1 MKFYFQCKREE
12 TNFFPWISHSKHY
25 FYIQIF
31 YFFVLQELMSWEV
44 VQKTK
49 MESYEFELRWR
60 AFAWLSRR
68 FRYSRD
74 EEIIA
79 NLVKRTD
86 KWQLE
91 TALKDTSPEDLHK
104 FTLQTYTQYK
114 KDFIEKNQTEFPWRD
129 KRFSLGYYIDRLE
142 YELKVIKEMWF
153 NSYFLIVSEYV
164 RRAKEHQI
172 SVWPWRWSWAWSLL
186 AWLVW
191 ITEVD
196 PLPFDLLFERF
207 LNPARISMPDF
218 DIDFEDSLRQNVIE
232 HCYDLYWAEKV
243 CSIWTFMKMATKAAF
258 KDVARTLWVPF
269 EKSNYITNL
278 LQDKVWL
285 VAQVEDPEW
294 SPELKIFYESD
305 EKIHQAIE
313 YWDKLTWNLR
323 QMWVH
328 ACWIIIA
335 PEKVTTYTP
344 TQYNKEE
351 DHTIVSQYD
360 WPTLESI
367 WLLKMDFLWLRNL
380 SIIKNCVKIIKARA
394 DQKWEKIPEM
404 FEEFLETMSLDIPID
419 DEETYKS
426 IFQQGDT
433 TWIFQFESPWMRR
446 YLIELIPEK
455 IDNLVAMNAL
465 YRPWPME
472 FIPSYINRRL
482 WKEEIEYMYP
492 DLKAE
497 LTRKYWAQ
505 VAEEERRKLIEDLD
519 PFLKE
524 TYGIA
529 VYQEQ
534 LMFLVQAMA
543 WFSLWEADLL
553 RRGVWKKKKYVIEQ
567 LKKEFI
573 ERWASFHWYKPETT
587 TQIYEKMIEPAASY
601 SFNKSHSVC
610 YAMIA
615 YQTAY
620 LKVHYPIEFSAAL
633 IRSVEEDIDTQSFYF
648 SEIQQRWIDVL
659 QPDVNISFNHVA
671 AIDQSVRIWF
681 ISIKWVWFDTWEEI
695 QEERKRWWK
704 FTSLEDFCK
713 RCSKVI
719 NKKSLEWLIKSWALD
734 QFEDRK
740 VLRNNVDQIINWI
753 SNSANAS
760 QGLFWDLENKIPLK
774 KVEKSTLMERLMM
787 EQDVFKSFV
796 SWNPLDWLY
805 KFIKKRTLLSN
816 IKDKTDVGNFEI
828 VWYIKDIRRAKKKWF
843 FITIEDISD
852 SFDIFLSETYGLT
865 KFDLV
870 IVSWRKK
877 NRIQISKIVK
887 TSREKLK
894 ELAWWS
900 FDENDTVSAV
910 KKARAGEQQQLNI
923 ERIKAEIVA
932 ENTKMAEENKVNQ
945 NKSTF
950 NNEETVLEDLEL
962 EDIEMDEDLTEEEK
976 VDEDNTEDV
985 IEDIS
990 DPDTQENGIVI
1001 GEDENIENS
1010 DDDKG
1015 KEEEIKEEKQDSETK
1030 DDYTLDDKEILIIT
1044 AENLPFSKM
1053 KSLMAIVAWNPWDI
1067 TIQVLWNEMKVSEKW
1082 LGELK
1087 KIIQE

>member
-1 MKFYFQCKREE
+1 
-12 TNFFPWISHSKHY
+12 
-25 FYIQIF
+25 
-31 YFFVLQELMSWEV
+31 
-44 VQKTK
+44 
-49 MESYEFELRWR
+49 MEAYEFELRWR
-60 AFAWLSRR
+60 AYAWLSRR

-74 EEIIA
+74 EECIA
-79 NLVKRTD
+79 NLVKRTN

-114 KDFIEKNQTEFPWRD
+114 KDFIEKNQKEIPGRD
-129 KRFSLGYYIDRLE
+129 QRFSLWYYIDRLE

-172 SVWPWRWSWAWSLL
+172 SVWPWRWSWAGSLL
-186 AWLVW
+186 AWVIW

-207 LNPARISMPDF
+207 LNPARVSMPDF
-218 DIDFEDSLRQNVIE
+218 DIDFEDSLRQTVIE

-269 EKSNYITNL
+269 EKSNFVTNL

-294 SPELKIFYESD
+294 SPELKNLYESD
-305 EKIHQAIE
+305 EKIQQAIQ
-313 YWDKLTWNLR
+313 YWDQLTWNLR

-328 ACWIIIA
+328 ACGIIIA

-360 WPTLESI
+360 WPTLVSI
-367 WLLKMDFLWLRNL
+367 WLLETYFLGLRNL

-404 FEEFLETMSLDIPID
+404 FEEFLDTMSLDIPID
-419 DEETYKS
+419 DKETYQS
-426 IFQQGDT
+426 IFQQWDT
-433 TWIFQFESPWMRR
+433 TWIFQFESAWMRR

-482 WKEEIEYMYP
+482 GKEEIEYMYP
-492 DLKAE
+492 ELRAE
-497 LTRKYWAQ
+497 LTKKYWAE

-553 RRGVWKKKKYVIEQ
+553 RRGVWKKKKYIIEQ
-567 LKKEFI
+567 LKKEFQ

-587 TQIYEKMIEPAASY
+587 TQIYERMIEPAASY

-633 IRSVEEDIDTQSFYF
+633 IRSVEEDTDTQSFYF
-648 SEIQQRWIDVL
+648 SEIQQRWIDIL
-659 QPDVNISFNHVA
+659 QPDVNVSFNHVA

-704 FTSLEDFCK
+704 YTSLEDFCK
-713 RCSKVI
+713 RCSKVL
-719 NKKSLEWLIKSWALD
+719 NRKSLEWLIKSWALD

-740 VLRNNVDQIINWI
+740 VLRNNVDVIINWI

-760 QGLFWDLENKIPLK
+760 QGLFWDLENKIPLR

-787 EQDVFKSFV
+787 EQEVFKTFV

-805 KFIKKRTLLSN
+805 KMIKKRTLLSN

-828 VWYIKDIRRAKKKWF
+828 VGYIKDIRRAKKKWF

-852 SFDIFLSETYGLT
+852 NFDIFLSETYWLQ

-870 IVSWRKK
+870 IVSWWKK

-894 ELAWWS
+894 ELAGGS
-900 FDENDTVSAV
+900 YDEKDTVSAV

-923 ERIKAEIVA
+923 ERIKAEIAA
-932 ENTKMAEENKVNQ
+932 ENEKMAEENKENLTKISSDNVQDNLA
-945 NKSTF
+945 
-950 NNEETVLEDLEL
+950 EEV
-962 EDIEMDEDLTEEEK
+962 EDIEEFEDAEINEELNEIEENIDDNDEKNAQIEEENENI
-976 VDEDNTEDV
+976 DNLEDNEAPID
-985 IEDIS
+985 S
-990 DPDTQENGIVI
+990 AG
-1001 GEDENIENS
+1001 IENNDSS
-1010 DDDKG
+1010 DNEKQ
-1015 KEEEIKEEKQDSETK
+1015 EVHEEKNVEPEDNPSQNSK
-1030 DDYTLDDKEILIIT
+1030 YSLVIT
-1044 AENLPFSKM
+1044 TENLPFSKM
-1053 KSLMAIVAWNPWDI
+1053 KSLMTIISWNPWDI
-1067 TIQVLWNEMKVSEKW
+1067 DIQVLWNEMKVSEKW
-1082 LGELK
+1082 LNELK
-1087 KIIQE
+1087 KLILE

>member
-1 MKFYFQCKREE
+1 MTWESTQE
-12 TNFFPWISHSKHY
+12 TRM
-25 FYIQIF
+25 
-31 YFFVLQELMSWEV
+31 QE
-44 VQKTK
+44 
-49 MESYEFELRWR
+49 YEFELRWR
-60 AFAWLSRR
+60 AFFGLSRR
-68 FRYSRD
+68 FRYSRN
-74 EEIIA
+74 EETIA
-79 NLVKRTD
+79 NLVRRTN
-86 KWQLE
+86 KWNLE
-91 TALKDTSPEDLHK
+91 IALKDTSPEDLHK

-114 KDFIEKNQTEFPWRD
+114 KDFIEKNQNEFPWRD
-129 KRFSLGYYIDRLE
+129 KRFSLWYYIDRLE

-207 LNPARISMPDF
+207 LNPARVSMPDF
-218 DIDFEDSLRQNVIE
+218 DIDFEDSLRQTVIE

-269 EKSNYITNL
+269 EKSNYVTNL

-294 SPELKIFYESD
+294 APELKNIYESD
-305 EKIHQAIE
+305 EKIQQAIE
-313 YWDKLTWNLR
+313 FWDKLTWNLR

-328 ACWIIIA
+328 ACGIIIA

-360 WPTLESI
+360 GPTLESI
-367 WLLKMDFLWLRNL
+367 WLLKMDFLGLRNL

-394 DQKWEKIPEM
+394 DQRWEKIPEM

-419 DEETYKS
+419 DEETYQS
-426 IFQQGDT
+426 IFQQWDT

-465 YRPWPME
+465 YRPGPME

-482 WKEEIEYMYP
+482 GKEEIEYMYP
-492 DLKAE
+492 ELRAE
-497 LTRKYWAQ
+497 LTKKYWAE

-553 RRGVWKKKKYVIEQ
+553 RRGVWKKKKYIIEQ
-567 LKKEFI
+567 LKKEFQ
-573 ERWASFHWYKPETT
+573 ERGASYHNYKPETT
-587 TQIYEKMIEPAASY
+587 TQIYERMIEPAASY

-633 IRSVEEDIDTQSFYF
+633 IRSVEEDTDTQSFYF
-648 SEIQQRWIDVL
+648 SEIQQKWIDIL
-659 QPDVNISFNHVA
+659 QPDVNVSFNHVA

-704 FTSLEDFCK
+704 YTSLENFCK
-713 RCSKVI
+713 RCSKVL
-719 NKKSLEWLIKSWALD
+719 NRKSLEWLIKSWALD
-734 QFEDRK
+734 WFEDRK
-740 VLRNNVDQIINWI
+740 VLWNNLDSIINRI

-760 QGLFWDLENKIPLK
+760 QGLFWDLDNKIPLK
-774 KVEKSTLMERLMM
+774 KIEKSTLMERLMM
-787 EQDVFKSFV
+787 EQEVFKSFI
-796 SWNPLDWLY
+796 SWNPLDGLY

-816 IKDKTDVGNFEI
+816 IKDKTDIWNFEI

-852 SFDIFLSETYGLT
+852 NFDIFLSETYWLS

-894 ELAWWS
+894 ELAWGS
-900 FDENDTVSAV
+900 YDDKDTVSEV

-923 ERIKAEIVA
+923 ERIKAEIIAQNEKMIEEKKENLTKNIPVNEDEILEDTET
-932 ENTKMAEENKVNQ
+932 ENTEIDEETNCIEEENI
-945 NKSTF
+945 
-950 NNEETVLEDLEL
+950 D
-962 EDIEMDEDLTEEEK
+962 
-976 VDEDNTEDV
+976 
-985 IEDIS
+985 EDIS
-990 DPDTQENGIVI
+990 
-1001 GEDENIENS
+1001 
-1010 DDDKG
+1010 
-1015 KEEEIKEEKQDSETK
+1015 EEEIDDVDQSSSEAQNNDNSSSWTEDEGSYTWDTDNSQDSSATPHNNDNLEKSDTPT
-1030 DDYTLDDKEILIIT
+1030 DSSLHSEWQTNYENEEMFAIT
-1044 AENLPFSKM
+1044 SENLPFSKM
-1053 KSLMAIVAWNPWDI
+1053 KQLMTIVSWNPWDI

-1082 LGELK
+1082 LNQLK
-1087 KIIQE
+1087 NLIKE